1 MSASSVA
8 VLIKSRAKYG
18 KLLKLKQYSD
28 LLDCNSIQE
37 IVTYLKTNTHYNISL
52 EGLQNSII
60 HRGNLEMILKRHM
73 YDDFANLYSFE
84 RLVGEHYFEY
94 MLLKSEVDQLSLFL
108 RYFLAGKAENFPFNL
123 PSDFRN
129 SSKID
134 IIALTHAKTFDEILY
149 ILKPTRYYKLLI
161 PFKADDN
168 TTLDFT
174 MIESALDNYMYAST
188 RKLIDKYFSGETH
201 EELIKLMCAQAELDN
216 IRKIYRA
223 KKYYNISVDEL
234 NSMMNH
240 EHFYLNKQKFNQ
252 MLNASSID
260 EVMEILNSTKYRF
273 LLNKHSYI
281 YIDDFAKRLIYKLC
295 RKKIHFSREPA
306 VVVASAI
313 IQTEIEIYNITNI
326 IEGKRYN
333 VDNETIKK
341 LLILDE

>member
-1 MSASSVA
+1 MSSSSAA
-8 VLIKSRAKYG
+8 VLVKSRAKYG
-18 KLLKLKQYSD
+18 KLLKAKEYSD
-28 LLDCNSIQE
+28 LLNCNSIQE
-37 IVTYLKTNTHYNISL
+37 IVTYLKSNTHYNVSL
-52 EGLQNSII
+52 EGLHNSVM
-60 HRGNLEMILKRHM
+60 HRGNIELVLKRHM

-94 MLLKSEVDQLSLFL
+94 MLLKSEIDQLSLFL
-108 RYFLAGKAENFPFNL
+108 RYFLAGRAERFPFNL

-134 IIALTHAKTFDEILY
+134 ILALTHAKTFDEILQV
-149 ILKPTRYYKLLI
+149 LQPTRYYKLLI
-161 PFKADDN
+161 PFKTN
-168 TTLDFT
+168 NNKTLDFT
-174 MIESALDNYMYAST
+174 LIEAALDKYMYETT
-188 RKLIDKYFSGETH
+188 RKLIDKYFTGQTH

-234 NSMMNH
+234 RSIINQ
-240 EHFYLNKQKFNQ
+240 EHFYLNKRKFNEV
-252 MLNASSID
+252 LNASSGD
-260 EVMEILNSTKYRF
+260 EVLEILNSTKYRF
-273 LLNKHSYI
+273 LLEKHSYI

-306 VVVASAI
+306 VVIASAI
-313 IQTEIEIYNITNI
+313 IQTEIEICNITNI

-333 VDNETIKK
+333 VDNETIKE